1 MAEDKITDRSRRKS
15 GGLYCSVV
23 NCHRNTKAHNDKV
36 RFFKFPSNNPEKRQ
50 LWIQALKRVNPDGT
64 PWQPTESSRVCS
76 DHFISGN
83 HSPTRTDPDY
93 KPTKFPTAH
102 IREKSNSD
110 IERFERA
117 RARSL
122 SQTVRALTLEQPAED
137 LACHDDDD
145 SHRQKHVS
153 TQASEGSK
161 NPCSSFTVTYE
172 SVDSE
177 VTVKNGHFLCN
188 KGTQYSTKTSSEIA
202 VATNSVVTQEFSH
215 GVQKNL
221 GFGSFNLETMTER
234 KFTAFTG
241 IQKNLFRYI
250 LDLAEDEIF
259 DSKNIRR
266 DEKLAL
272 FLAAIKLNASYA
284 ALGGMFEIGEHAA
297 SNHFEQMLGVMVKIA
312 KTGVIWYSK
321 DKVKARLPP
330 SFKALYPDCR
340 VIIDCS
346 EIQCEIPGTLKERTL
361 LYSHY
366 KSRHTL
372 KFLIGCAPS
381 GEIMFISQTFG
392 GRTTDTEA
400 TIKSGFVDLLESND
414 AVLAD
419 KGFPNIEND
428 VNTKGGLLVMPP
440 FKQKNRQFSTSENRQ
455 AYECAA
461 VRVHVER
468 CIARMKIFECLH
480 FVRREQF
487 RHIDDVLYVISYLC
501 NMGNDL
507 IKQD

>member
-1 MAEDKITDRSRRKS
+1 MSTDENSERTRRKS

-23 NCHRNTKAHNDKV
+23 NCHRNTKADNDKV
-36 RFFKFPSNNPEKRQ
+36 RFFKFPANNPEKRQ
-50 LWIQALKRVNPDGT
+50 LWIQALKRVNPDGS
-64 PWQPTESSRVCS
+64 PWQPTASSRVCS

-93 KPTKFPTAH
+93 KPTKFPTSHVRA
-102 IREKSNSD
+102 KSASD
-110 IERFERA
+110 IQRFERPQ
-117 RARSL
+117 ARSF
-122 SQTVRALTLEQPAED
+122 SRSVSLEESVDFANQFED
-137 LACHDDDD
+137 DFP
-145 SHRQKHVS
+145 RNRNIS
-153 TQASEGSK
+153 TQTSEGIMK
-161 NPCSSFTVTYE
+161 ICSGFTIKFE

-177 VTVKNGHFLCN
+177 VTVKNNEIHCS
-188 KGTQYSTKTSSEIA
+188 KGTQYSTTASSDIALSTTS
-202 VATNSVVTQEFSH
+202 TFTQDFSH
-215 GVQKNL
+215 GTQKNL
-221 GFGSFNLETMTER
+221 GFGPFNFDAMTDR

-241 IQKNLFRYI
+241 IQKNMFRFI
-250 LDLAEDEIF
+250 LDLAEDKIC
-259 DSKNIRR
+259 DSRNIRR
-266 DEKLAL
+266 DEKLGL
-272 FLAAIKLNASYA
+272 FLAGIKLNASYA

-297 SNHFEQMLGVMVKIA
+297 SKHFEQVLGVMVSIA

-330 SFKALYPDCR
+330 SFKSLYPNCR

-381 GEIMFISQTFG
+381 GEIMFISHTFG

-400 TIKSGFVDLLESND
+400 TIKSGFIDLLESND

-419 KGFPNIEND
+419 KGFPSIETD
-428 VNTKGGLLVMPP
+428 VNNKGGLLVMPP
-440 FKQKNRQFSTSENRQ
+440 FKQKNRQFSTSENKE
-455 AYECAA
+455 AYQCAA